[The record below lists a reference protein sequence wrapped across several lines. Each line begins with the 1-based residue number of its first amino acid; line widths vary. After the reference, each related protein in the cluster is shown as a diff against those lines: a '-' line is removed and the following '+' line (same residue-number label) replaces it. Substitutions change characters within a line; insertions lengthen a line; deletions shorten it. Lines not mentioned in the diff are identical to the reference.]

1 MKNRIKRILAL
12 SLMALLVILAG
23 CQQNNEQVE
32 VDENVSTSA
41 EDNSLNMDSESLES
55 GDTEGDLDDEEFDAS
70 VEYAYSDRIFDRSRT
85 EGKFACYYFRSNYTR
100 PKPVGVSVTGDAAL
114 LIAPDGTTM
123 LIDFNMAPATSH
135 VVSYLQRLG
144 IEKLDYV
151 MASHTDMDH
160 CGGYNALLEY
170 IEVEHIYISASPSYQ
185 TTNHKAGRFLAKAIE
200 KGADYTVLSAGMEID
215 FGGVNM
221 KVLWP
226 TPDME
231 WPANPTTVEVN
242 DASLV
247 VKFTYGESSF
257 LFSGDI
263 NSAQEIELTEIYGS
277 ELQADILKMN
287 HHGSKTSNSQKWL
300 EVVSPKLTCGMAGA
314 VSSSAVLERYMY
326 MDIPFTLSVL
336 DGATVVSTDGD
347 GVYDIQVEKEREDT
361 YYGVLPITDGFFQ
374 IK

>member
-1 MKNRIKRILAL
+1 MKNKLKRLLAL
-12 SLMALLVILAG
+12 FLMMAFVLLSG
-23 CQQNNEQVE
+23 CQQTNEDNM
-32 VDENVSTSA
+32 DESVSADT
-41 EDNSLNMDSESLES
+41 EDNSIDVGSEDTDVIAEIES
-55 GDTEGDLDDEEFDAS
+55 IDKS
-70 VEYAYSDRIFDRSRT
+70 VEYAYSDKIFDRSAT
-85 EGKFACYYFRSNYTR
+85 EGRFACYYFRSNYIR
-100 PKPVGVSVTGDAAL
+100 PKPIGNSSTGDAAL

-123 LIDFNMAPATSH
+123 LIDFNMAPATAH

-144 IEKLDYV
+144 INKLDYV

-170 IEVEHIYISASPSYQ
+170 IEVEHIYISDSPSYK
-185 TTNHKAGRFLAKAIE
+185 TTNHKAGRFVAKAVE
-200 KGADYTVLSAGMEID
+200 KGASYTILKAGMEID

-231 WPANPTTVEVN
+231 WPASPTAVEVN

-247 VKFTYGESSF
+247 VKFTYGKSSF

-263 NSAQEIELTEIYGS
+263 NSAQEIELAEMYGD
-277 ELQADILKMN
+277 ELQADVLKMN

-300 EVVSPKLTCGMAGA
+300 KTVNPKLTCGMAGA
-314 VSSSAVLERYMY
+314 VSSSEVLERYMY

-347 GVYDIQVEKEREDT
+347 GVYDVQVEKEREDT
-361 YYGVLPITDGFFQ
+361 YFGVLPTTDGYFQ